1 VAHNLDL
8 FAIFFNCSNGFQLLL
23 HGMLLVG
30 LVFASTGLTL
40 WNLVA
45 IRELLARVAESS
57 LTA

>member
-1 VAHNLDL
+1 
-8 FAIFFNCSNGFQLLL
+8 
-23 HGMLLVG
+23 LVG